1 LSTKLE
7 QLHRTHTKL
16 EGELQSIER
25 KARTLRNEVKMLK
38 ERLAIKQVEEQLG
51 IRELPT
57 LCGEKTANAPI
68 DFLGEP
74 ETQETECMT
83 EPVTLELLRETEILS
98 DTEGKHIFHLAGICI
113 RD

>member
-1 LSTKLE
+1 
-7 QLHRTHTKL
+7 
-16 EGELQSIER
+16 LQSIE
-25 KARTLRNEVKMLK
+25 KQARTLRNEVKILK
-38 ERLAIKQVEEQLG
+38 ERLAIKQMEEQLG

-57 LCGEKTANAPI
+57 LCGEKTANAP

-74 ETQETECMT
+74 ETQEAECVS

>member
-1 LSTKLE
+1 
-7 QLHRTHTKL
+7 
-16 EGELQSIER
+16 LQSIEQQ
-25 KARTLRNEVKMLK
+25 ARTLRNEVKILK

-74 ETQETECMT
+74 EPQEAECVS
-83 EPVTLELLRETEILS
+83 EPVTLGILREMEILS